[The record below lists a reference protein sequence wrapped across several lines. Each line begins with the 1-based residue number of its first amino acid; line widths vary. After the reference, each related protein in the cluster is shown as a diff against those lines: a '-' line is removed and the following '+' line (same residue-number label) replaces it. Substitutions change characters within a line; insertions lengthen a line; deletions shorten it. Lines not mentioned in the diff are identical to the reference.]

1 MSNIQVQFWGF
12 QGQNEGYSNCIW
24 QTDVL
29 SSTDLLKLI
38 PKDHREEYKQMV
50 PRGLGWRFDSSGSQ
64 IAVTCLRMIEL
75 AKSEADFFAGTIVFP
90 RGTAATQ
97 HQLDQLAAYVK
108 EAGDTLEQHRK
119 QTRLSH
125 MGPLEGEPHVIDP
138 KEMLEASREF
148 TVLAL
153 DRSKF
158 TLGGLVRKLAE
169 LRQPELSVFIVDQ
182 PEGEL
187 SPNDGLEVIQNA
199 VQSLAAASS
208 VSVKTSFDEVLSA
221 DNQRYQELLDHR
233 AEQKRIAE
241 EKERARLAR
250 EAEEERRRQ
259 EQERQRKR
267 RQAQLLTFLKQASKG
282 LGILALVAG
291 LGYGG
296 YLVKD
301 EVIDLFQNAK
311 TRVAGWFEP
320 EVNLLKNIADIGPA
334 IEILLVGDTIVVKE
348 ISWTSRPKF
357 LRQSFRFD
365 EEYHND
371 GNVLLNLQN
380 PLPDLEL
387 FIYESDSSLHGLAIQ
402 IDGESNNLGPTDTL
416 TIRASEIPG
425 LPVSELVLILTKSEA
440 SVEQDSLRLEQDSTP
455 ADTST
460 TPVNT
465 P

>member
-90 RGTAATQ
+90 RGTVATQ

-125 MGPLEGEPHVIDP
+125 MGPLGGEPHVIDA

-148 TVLAL
+148 IVLPL

-158 TLGGLVRKLAE
+158 TLGGLIRKLAE

-208 VSVKTSFDEVLSA
+208 VSVKTSFDEVQSA
-221 DNQRYQELLDHR
+221 DDQRYQELLEYR

-267 RQAQLLTFLKQASKG
+267 RQAQFFEFLKKASKG
-282 LGILALVAG
+282 LGVLAVVAG
-291 LGYGG
+291 LSYGA
-296 YLVKD
+296 YQMKD
-301 EVIDLFQNAK
+301 EAIDLVQSVFPD
-311 TRVAGWFEP
+311 AGKKAP
-320 EVNLLKNIADIGPA
+320 PTKADIEPA
-334 IEILLVGDTIVVKE
+334 IEIQNLGDTTVVKE
-348 ISWTSRPKF
+348 ISWSSKPNI
-357 LRQSFRFD
+357 LRQIFHFD
-365 EEYHND
+365 GEYSND
-371 GNVLLNLQN
+371 SIDLHNLQN
-380 PLPDLEL
+380 PLPDLKL
-387 FIYESDSSLHGLAIQ
+387 FIHESDSALHGIAIEFS
-402 IDGESNNLGPTDTL
+402 GESTRLGPVDTIQL
-416 TIRASEIPG
+416 KSSEFPG
-425 LPVSELVLILTKSEA
+425 LPVSELILILKKE
-440 SVEQDSLRLEQDSTP
+440 EDDIKQDSLQLEQGSSPSDSATTTVDTP
-455 ADTST
+455 
-460 TPVNT
+460 
-465 P
+465 

>member
-64 IAVTCLRMIEL
+64 IAVTCLQMIEL

-90 RGTAATQ
+90 RGTVATQ

-148 TVLAL
+148 VVLPL

-182 PEGEL
+182 PVGEL

-199 VQSLAAASS
+199 VQSLAATSS
-208 VSVKTSFDEVLSA
+208 VSVKTSFDEVQSA
-221 DNQRYQELLDHR
+221 DDQRYQELLEYR
-233 AEQKRIAE
+233 AEQKRK
-241 EKERARLAR
+241 KE
-250 EAEEERRRQ
+250 EEERNRLAKQEEERKKVQKRKEERDARRA
-259 EQERQRKR
+259 RFL
-267 RQAQLLTFLKQASKG
+267 ATFKKAAIG
-282 LGILALVAG
+282 LGILAVVAG

-296 YLVKD
+296 YIIKDDILNVFTPQKSIKQPRALLSADIDLTTHLDSTLSKELEWSNKCVYLRQTFKFDSLYTSEKLIAENRTDFPPDVNLYVHHSDSLVHGLVVEIDALSELLGKVDTLSLSPSDLPGLPLSSLIVILKKSEVEKD
-301 EVIDLFQNAK
+301 EQSPLEGSDEKL
-311 TRVAGWFEP
+311 
-320 EVNLLKNIADIGPA
+320 
-334 IEILLVGDTIVVKE
+334 
-348 ISWTSRPKF
+348 SRPI
-357 LRQSFRFD
+357 
-365 EEYHND
+365 E
-371 GNVLLNLQN
+371 V
-380 PLPDLEL
+380 
-387 FIYESDSSLHGLAIQ
+387 DSSLT
-402 IDGESNNLGPTDTL
+402 DSSNATTDS
-416 TIRASEIPG
+416 I
-425 LPVSELVLILTKSEA
+425 
-440 SVEQDSLRLEQDSTP
+440 
-455 ADTST
+455 
-460 TPVNT
+460 
-465 P
+465 